1 MRGGRRPLN
10 SVLSPVFMIID
21 YLIDTASLTN
31 IFICKSHPALFL
43 WHQISI
49 SLWPQVANPV
59 LFQFA
64 PVPGIISGLPQG
76 LAPYLS
82 PQVDF
87 RMVMVMVMVI
97 SRTLRTITLLA
108 RKRVK
113 RTLKKRKIFAHLH
126 TCNHLTA
133 DLNKI
138 LYSLCSILVSLLE
151 PSIIW

>member
-1 MRGGRRPLN
+1 M
-10 SVLSPVFMIID
+10 
-21 YLIDTASLTN
+21 
-31 IFICKSHPALFL
+31 
-43 WHQISI
+43 
-49 SLWPQVANPV
+49 VA
-59 LFQFA
+59 
-64 PVPGIISGLPQG
+64 
-76 LAPYLS
+76 
-82 PQVDF
+82 VDF
-87 RMVMVMVMVI
+87 VVVVLVRTRMRKMVI

>member
-1 MRGGRRPLN
+1 MKTGTLLVVMAAVVVDLVVVGLVRTRR
-10 SVLSPVFMIID
+10 M
-21 YLIDTASLTN
+21 
-31 IFICKSHPALFL
+31 
-43 WHQISI
+43 
-49 SLWPQVANPV
+49 
-59 LFQFA
+59 
-64 PVPGIISGLPQG
+64 
-76 LAPYLS
+76 
-82 PQVDF
+82 
-87 RMVMVMVMVI
+87 MVI